1 MHLINTLPSSQYP
14 PLNPLP
20 SSQPTTLL
28 STHYPPLHPLPS
40 SQPTT
45 LLSTHYPPRN
55 PLPSP
60 HPLGTVIGLG
70 VLPSLLKQPGA
81 CEWTDD
87 IEGGQPNVGAVST
100 FTATAVDR
108 VHVSYFSSF
117 DFEKLF
123 GPASSSLALYASR
136 EMTDHYAEASREVE
150 ELQLTAPM
158 RANEEAQK
166 LKRLYQGMP
175 KKVNEKSFLDVK
187 PLVVTSTGMVRT
199 ASLHRL
205 PP

>member
-1 MHLINTLPSSQYP
+1 M
-14 PLNPLP
+14 
-20 SSQPTTLL
+20 
-28 STHYPPLHPLPS
+28 
-40 SQPTT
+40 
-45 LLSTHYPPRN
+45 
-55 PLPSP
+55 
-60 HPLGTVIGLG
+60 G

-136 EMTDHYAEASREVE
+136 EMTDHYLEAAKEAEEW
-150 ELQLTAPM
+150 QLSEPI
-158 RANEEAQK
+158 RANDEAQK
-166 LKRLYQGMP
+166 LKRLHQGMP
-175 KKVNEKSFLDVK
+175 KKINEKTFLDVK
-187 PLVVTSTGMVRT
+187 PLVLTSTGMVST
-199 ASLHRL
+199 CHDFCCCGGGWVVGWGDGCDLCTLLPTHLSLLTFSSCLVR
-205 PP
+205 